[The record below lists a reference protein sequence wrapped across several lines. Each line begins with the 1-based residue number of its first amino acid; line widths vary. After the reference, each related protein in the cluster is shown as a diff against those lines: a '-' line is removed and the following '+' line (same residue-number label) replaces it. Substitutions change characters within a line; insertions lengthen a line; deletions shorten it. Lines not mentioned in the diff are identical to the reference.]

1 MKYFHELQEGLYD
14 PHIFKAFFLAGG
26 PGSGKSEVVRQ
37 TTGGLG
43 MKLVNSD
50 NEFERLLKQA
60 GLSMKMPKSEEEPRN
75 VQRDKAKE
83 LTKLRQK
90 NYLEGRLGVIIDGT
104 GKDKDKILRQSNGLR
119 ELGYDTHMVFVNTSM
134 DVALQRNAMR
144 DRSVPESVV
153 IKAWK
158 NVQAN
163 IGTFNQHFKGTMIIV
178 DNNDPLETMAK
189 DVFPKVWKIIR
200 GLAKKKVVNTR
211 AQNWISQE
219 KARRIR

>member
-75 VQRDKAKE
+75 VQRDKAKD
-83 LTKLRQK
+83 LTKARQ
-90 NYLEGRLGVIIDGT
+90 
-104 GKDKDKILRQSNGLR
+104 
-119 ELGYDTHMVFVNTSM
+119 NTSQ

-144 DRSVPESVV
+144 DRSVPESIV
-153 IKAWK
+153 IKSWK

-219 KARRIR
+219 TARINRKIR

>member
-1 MKYFHELQEGLYD
+1 MKYFQEIQEGLYD

-26 PGSGKSEVVRQ
+26 PGSGKTEVVRQ

-43 MKLVNSD
+43 LKLVNSD

-60 GLSMKMPKSEEEPRN
+60 NLSLKMPKSEEEPRN
-75 VQRDKAKE
+75 VQRDRAKE
-83 LTKLRQK
+83 LTKARQG
-90 NYLEGRLGVIIDGT
+90 NYLEGRLGLIIDGT
-104 GKDKDKILRQSNGLR
+104 GKDKNKILKQSGELR
-119 ELGYDTHMVFVNTSM
+119 LLGYDTHMIFVNTSM

-144 DRSVPESVV
+144 DRSVPESIV
-153 IKAWK
+153 IKSWK

-189 DVFPKVWKIIR
+189 DVFPKVWRIIR
-200 GLAKKKVVNTR
+200 GVAKKKVVNTR

-219 KARRIR
+219 KARYKR

>member
-1 MKYFHELQEGLYD
+1 M
-14 PHIFKAFFLAGG
+14 I
-26 PGSGKSEVVRQ
+26 
-37 TTGGLG
+37 
-43 MKLVNSD
+43 
-50 NEFERLLKQA
+50 
-60 GLSMKMPKSEEEPRN
+60 
-75 VQRDKAKE
+75 
-83 LTKLRQK
+83 
-90 NYLEGRLGVIIDGT
+90 
-104 GKDKDKILRQSNGLR
+104 
-119 ELGYDTHMVFVNTSM
+119 FVNTSQ

-153 IKAWK
+153 INAWK
-158 NVQAN
+158 NVQSN
-163 IGTFNQHFKGTMIIV
+163 IGTFNQHFKGAMIIV